1 MIDRALLDGDF
12 VMISPSLPPKDG
24 DIIAAR
30 LGDEATIKTLAHHDG
45 RVVLQPANVNEHELA
60 VSPNEDFAVVGVVCG
75 VYRPFWEQLEQAPA
89 LTNGP
94 TNGPSHA
101 INGPVNPLG
110 G

>member
-1 MIDRALLDGDF
+1 MGSTGNGAARAGDEAGAR
-12 VMISPSLPPKDG
+12 PG
-24 DIIAAR
+24 DETGAR

-45 RVVLQPANVNEHELA
+45 RVVLQPANENEPALA
-60 VSPNEDFAVVGVVCG
+60 VSPNEDFAVLGVVCG

-89 LTNGP
+89 LTDGP

>member
-1 MIDRALLDGDF
+1 
-12 VMISPSLPPKDG
+12 
-24 DIIAAR
+24 
-30 LGDEATIKTLAHHDG
+30 
-45 RVVLQPANVNEHELA
+45 VL
-60 VSPNEDFAVVGVVCG
+60 GVVCG

-89 LTNGP
+89 LTDGP